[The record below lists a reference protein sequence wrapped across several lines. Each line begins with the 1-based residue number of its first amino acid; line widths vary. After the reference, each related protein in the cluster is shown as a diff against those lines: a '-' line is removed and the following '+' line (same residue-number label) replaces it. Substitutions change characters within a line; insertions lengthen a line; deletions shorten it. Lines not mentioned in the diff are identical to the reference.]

1 MMKATTLLFMSMLF
15 SLGTL
20 AAQPEKEWT
29 FLVFLNG
36 HNNLSSFG
44 DMNIRDMEKVG
55 STKDINILVEWG
67 SETTTKTR
75 RLYVQKSTNSAQV
88 TSPVVL
94 ENDNYD
100 MGNYKNL
107 VEFVKWGIQNYP
119 AKHYF
124 VSVWNHGSGW
134 NRQVLVSPKDIS
146 YDDHSGNK
154 ITTEQLGLAMSE
166 IKQYLGRNIDIYG
179 SDACL
184 MQMVEVAGEMK
195 GDVNYFVGSQDL
207 EPGEGWPYAPFLKKW
222 AGQPT
227 MTPAQVSVLLSKEY
241 LAAYSTGGVY
251 SRRDV
256 TFAVWDMAGL
266 DGLYAGMTD
275 LRKDMTGLGTAD
287 FTAVKKAS
295 QYAQNFACSGCA
307 DLGDFVKKL
316 KSVPSMKSKASVSQ
330 VEKAIQKLVL
340 STDNSDEFRN
350 STGISVWL
358 PSYKSPEMQNRYDNL
373 KFSVATGWNIFTKML
388 TP

>member
-1 MMKATTLLFMSMLF
+1 MFKAITLLGFVLF
-15 SLGTL
+15 SLQSM
-20 AAQPEKEWT
+20 AAQSEKEWT
-29 FLVFLNG
+29 FLVFING

-55 STKDINILVEWG
+55 STKDLNILVEWG

-75 RLYVQKSTNSAQV
+75 RLYVQKSTNPAKV

-100 MGNYKNL
+100 MGDYKNL

-124 VSVWNHGSGW
+124 VAVWNHGSGW
-134 NRQVLVSPKDIS
+134 NRMNPIRPQDIS
-146 YDDHSGNK
+146 YDDHTGNK

-222 AGQPT
+222 AAQPT
-227 MTPAQVSVLLSKEY
+227 MSPAQVSVLLSKEY
-241 LAAYSTGGVY
+241 LAAYSKGGVY
-251 SRRDV
+251 SQRDV
-256 TFAVWDMAGL
+256 TFSAWDMSGL
-266 DGLYAGMTD
+266 DSLYSSINE
-275 LRKDMTGLGTAD
+275 LRSDMMGLGATD
-287 FTAVKKAS
+287 FGAVKKAA
-295 QYAQNFACSGCA
+295 QYAQNFACSGCS
-307 DLGDFVKKL
+307 DLGDFMKKL
-316 KSVPSMKSKASVSQ
+316 KSVPAMKSRSSVASV
-330 VEKAIQKLVL
+330 EKSISKLVL

-350 STGISVWL
+350 ATGISVWL
-358 PSYKSPEMQNRYDNL
+358 PSYKSDEMQSRYDHL
-373 KFSVATGWNIFTKML
+373 KFSVATGWNQFTKSL
-388 TP
+388 TQ